1 MVLSLAMC
9 LRESL
14 NQSVAEEL
22 EDAVY
27 HLIKIGK
34 TTKDLGGHYKT
45 SEIFELLKKVINKGR
60 YINNGSNII

>member
-14 NQSVAEEL
+14 NQSVAAEEL

-45 SEIFELLKKVINKGR
+45 SEIFELLKKLSIKG
-60 YINNGSNII
+60 GT